1 MYHTDLCHFLSCKI
15 RAQEY
20 SLEKQTVSNALW
32 NVFIENDFLQT
43 NNEMESILMHG
54 ILKES

>member
-1 MYHTDLCHFLSCKI
+1 MYYTDLYNFLSWKLDPKNT
-15 RAQEY
+15 
-20 SLEKQTVSNALW
+20 LEKQTVSNVLG

-54 ILKES
+54 ILKKS